1 MTVARWVPAGIC
13 DLSLKTS
20 QNSWQTNSKA
30 ISVTFLACVSSQWLD
45 QVGGPGCAHVR
56 CSLLPHITILG
67 KQQKV
72 PISLSC
78 PQRRT
83 LPCGVWKRSVY
94 VEERGC
100 QYINGSPIWRRRFQV
115 WLLHLRQVEAISCQ
129 LTQDMGAHIHTK
141 IIITFCMYCIYQYV
155 LCIQVC
161 NVYTGMYCVYQY
173 VLYIPVCNVYTGMYC
188 VYKYVMYIPVCT
200 VYTNMYC
207 IYQYVLC
214 TVSLPIV
221 NQDIYIR

>member
-30 ISVTFLACVSSQWLD
+30 ISVTFLACVSSQWPD

-83 LPCGVWKRSVY
+83 LPCGVRKRSVY

-100 QYINGSPIWRRRFQV
+100 RYINGSLIWRRRFQA

-141 IIITFCMYCIYQYV
+141 IIITFCMYCIYV
-155 LCIQVC
+155 
-161 NVYTGMYCVYQY
+161 
-173 VLYIPVCNVYTGMYC
+173 
-188 VYKYVMYIPVCT
+188 PVCT
-200 VYTNMYC
+200 VYTSM
-207 IYQYVLC
+207 
-214 TVSLPIV
+214 
-221 NQDIYIR
+221 